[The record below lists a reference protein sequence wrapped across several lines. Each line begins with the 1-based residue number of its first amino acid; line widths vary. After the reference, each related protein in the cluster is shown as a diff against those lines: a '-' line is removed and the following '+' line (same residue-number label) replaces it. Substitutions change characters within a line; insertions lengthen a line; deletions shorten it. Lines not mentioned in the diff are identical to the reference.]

1 MLLAVNLTAQDKQ
14 EVTAVPAKPGLSFAQ
29 SGQQLDKI
37 IGRGIALGDFNGD
50 GHLDAWVANQEESQ
64 VCFGDGRGGFTPS
77 GRHQKVPW
85 GKPVVGDINGDE
97 RLEVI
102 TGNIVWLNDGKGQF
116 TAHPELIRMSEDGGL
131 SAVALA
137 DLNGDGHPDL
147 FAIRDY
153 AAMRVYFNDGKGHFR
168 DSGQKLGDGTIGKGQ
183 LALIALGD
191 INGDGSV
198 DAVTAGWRWEG
209 STPCPNHVWL
219 NDGKG
224 NFRDSGQTLDEGGS
238 HAHGLALVDLNG
250 DGRLDLVMGIQDEKR
265 SGRVYLNDGKGR
277 FTGGA
282 NLAGAGG
289 ENLALADF
297 DGDGRL
303 DVFVA
308 ATRPP
313 SRVWLNEGTGKP
325 RDSGVRLGDRWDW
338 DVAAGDL
345 NGDGKP
351 DAITVGFVNNQG
363 LKAASPQVWL
373 NTSAKSAAP
382 SAVGGK

>member
-1 MLLAVNLTAQDKQ
+1 MKNTTIRTGILSLFLAVSLTAQGKI
-14 EVTAVPAKPGLSFAQ
+14 EATAVPAKVGLFFAQ
-29 SGQQLDKI
+29 SSQQLDKI

-77 GRHQKVPW
+77 GQRQKVPW
-85 GKPVVGDINGDE
+85 GKPVVGDISGDG

-102 TGNIVWLNDGKGQF
+102 TG
-116 TAHPELIRMSEDGGL
+116 
-131 SAVALA
+131 
-137 DLNGDGHPDL
+137 
-147 FAIRDY
+147 
-153 AAMRVYFNDGKGHFR
+153 
-168 DSGQKLGDGTIGKGQ
+168 
-183 LALIALGD
+183 
-191 INGDGSV
+191 
-198 DAVTAGWRWEG
+198 
-209 STPCPNHVWL
+209 NHVWL

-224 NFRDSGQTLDEGGS
+224 NFRDSRQVLDEGGS
-238 HAHGLALVDLNG
+238 HVHGLALVDLNG
-250 DGRLDLVMGIQDEKR
+250 DGRLDLVMGIQDDKR
-265 SGRVYLNDGKGR
+265 SGRIYLNDGKGR
-277 FTGGA
+277 FIGGA
-282 NLAGAGG
+282 NLDGAGG

-313 SRVWLNEGTGKP
+313 SRVWLNEGTGKL

-345 NGDGKP
+345 NGDGKS
-351 DAITVGFVNNQG
+351 DAMTVGFVNNQG

-382 SAVGGK
+382 SAAGGK